1 MGRGLSERLRHRSN
15 LQRSAMRSL
24 GLNGRICHGRQEE
37 GDDGHLPGRHGNTG
51 LTGLVA
57 HGFGSALFF
66 YSRKQEILISLTN
79 FNSIISRQ

>member
-1 MGRGLSERLRHRSN
+1 
-15 LQRSAMRSL
+15 MRSL

-66 YSRKQEILISLTN
+66 YFRKQE
-79 FNSIISRQ
+79 